1 MPNAPL
7 PNAEVIYPEFDR
19 PLSEDAERSW
29 TLPARYYIDPAIYGA
44 EREKI
49 FFKSWQY
56 LGHKSQVAN
65 PGDFITGTIV
75 DQLVF
80 VLSDRAGELK
90 GYYNVCLH
98 RAHELLKGAGS
109 LRSAAITCPYH
120 AWAYDF
126 EGTLRAAPNTR
137 QVKDF
142 NPEDFKLT
150 PIRVEMFAG
159 FVFVNLDPDA
169 KPMREQVGWLEAD
182 LRKHVPGFDDLKLYE
197 GRAIGNMVTKANWKV
212 VIDNYVECYHCPKAH
227 PAFAD
232 MIEMTEYKTEIIGPV
247 SRQLGLAT
255 RPKNS
260 AYEFSPDAPV
270 THAAFW
276 FLWPNVTFN
285 MMPGE
290 TQLSVAVVQPKGVEE
305 CVFWSHNYRH
315 KEEVDPA
322 RLAYGRTVLGQE
334 DNDLCE
340 SVQRGLRAR
349 VYKQGRIIVDPQRS
363 GIGEHGIHHFH
374 RMVKAALDR

>member
-1 MPNAPL
+1 MPTAT
-7 PNAEVIYPEFDR
+7 VIYPEFDR

-56 LGHKSQVAN
+56 LGHKSQLAN
-65 PGDFITGTIV
+65 PGDFITGYIV
-75 DQLVF
+75 DQPVF
-80 VLSDRAGELK
+80 VICDRNGALK

-137 QVKDF
+137 QVKEFDF
-142 NPEDFKLT
+142 EDFKLT
-150 PIRVEMFAG
+150 PIRVELLAG

-169 KPMREQVGWLEAD
+169 RPLKDQVGWLEED
-182 LRKHVPGFDDLKLYE
+182 LRQHVPGFDRLKFFE
-197 GRAIGNMVTKANWKV
+197 GRPVGNATTKANWKV
-212 VIDNYVECYHCPKAH
+212 VVDNYVECYHCPKAH

-247 SRQLGLAT
+247 SRQLGLNT

-276 FLWPNVTFN
+276 FLWPNITFN
-285 MMPGE
+285 MMPGD
-290 TQLSVAVVQPKGVEE
+290 TQLSVAVIQPKGVEE

-315 KEEVDPA
+315 REEIDPA
-322 RLAYGRTVLGQE
+322 RVDYGRMVLGPE
-334 DNDLCE
+334 DTGLCE
-340 SVQRGLRAR
+340 SVQRGLHAR
-349 VYKQGRIIVDPQRS
+349 VYKQGRIIVDPEHS
-363 GIGEHGIHHFH
+363 GIAEHGIHHFH

>member
-1 MPNAPL
+1 MSNAD
-7 PNAEVIYPEFDR
+7 VIYPEFDR

-29 TLPARYYIDPAIYGA
+29 TLPARYYFDPAIFGA

-56 LGHKSQVAN
+56 VGHKSQVAN
-65 PGDFITGTIV
+65 PGDFITGYVV
-75 DQLVF
+75 DQPVF
-80 VLSDRAGELK
+80 VLRDRAGELK

-126 EGTLRAAPNTR
+126 EGTLRAAPNTK

-159 FVFVNLDPDA
+159 FVFVNLDPGA
-169 KPMREQVGWLEAD
+169 KPMKDQVGWLADD
-182 LRKHVPGFDDLKLYE
+182 LRKHVPDFDNLKLYE
-197 GRAIGNMVTKANWKV
+197 AMPIGNAVTKANWKV
-212 VIDNYVECYHCPKAH
+212 VVDNYVECYHCPKAH

-232 MIEMTEYKTEIIGPV
+232 MIEMTEYKTDIIGPV
-247 SRQLGLAT
+247 SRQLGLNT

-276 FLWPNVTFN
+276 FLWPNITFN

-290 TQLSVAVVQPKGVEE
+290 TQLAVAVVQPKGVEE
-305 CVFWSHNYRH
+305 CVFWSHIYRH
-315 KEEVDPA
+315 KAEADPA
-322 RLAYGRTVLGQE
+322 KLAYGRTVLGPE
-334 DNDLCE
+334 DNELCE
-340 SVQRGLRAR
+340 SVQRGLHAR
-349 VYKQGRIIVDPQRS
+349 VYNQGRIIVDPERS